1 MAGYRR
7 GDMTM
12 VMHRIILATLLAAG
26 TASTASFAEPQHETS
41 PLEFA
46 MEYIRI
52 QSDAKS
58 SYDLANKEFTEA
70 EQLEPTEQK
79 MNSIMNG
86 IIRNG
91 TRVKIKLQFHIRML
105 QGMRINK
112 KHDFGRVALI
122 HELERK
128 MKLWNEMTSIAK
140 SFIEAGINPNPK
152 MLGLAKSSS
161 RVPEIVAEV
170 ESVEENIF
178 KLVPVVVFELLHPKP
193 DSQKNLSHL
202 NITRAEANS
211 LAETIRAS
219 FGESL
224 NQNKDIKYPAA
235 AAQVILMQISTK
247 GYKYSDDPWE

>member
-1 MAGYRR
+1 
-7 GDMTM
+7 MTM
-12 VMHRIILATLLAAG
+12 VMHRIILAILLAAG

-152 MLGLAKSSS
+152 INYSQFSS
-161 RVPEIVAEV
+161 RMPEIVAEV

-178 KLVPVVVFELLHPKP
+178 TLAPIVLFELLHPKP

-235 AAQVILMQISTK
+235 AAQALLMQISTK